1 MLTADEQPTNNERT
15 AKVRYKYMT
24 LKDLQNLEPFQT
36 QLITNDLKDNRET
49 IDYVG
54 GCLMDFLSGN
64 YGVVPEKFKQ
74 LNKKQF
80 SKDKG
85 LIVGQYKKDYNLTS
99 DIYIVAF
106 FSKTSNA
113 VQDNHIMI
121 LYVNELIKYRKGR

>member
-1 MLTADEQPTNNERT
+1 MWI
-15 AKVRYKYMT
+15 YMT
-24 LKDLQNLEPFQT
+24 LKDLENLEPFQT
-36 QLITNDLKDNRET
+36 QRITNDLKNEPDN
-49 IDYVG
+49 IVYVG

-64 YGVVPEKFKQ
+64 YGIAPEKIKE

-80 SKDKG
+80 SKKKG

-121 LYVNELIKYRKGR
+121 LYVDELINYRKGR